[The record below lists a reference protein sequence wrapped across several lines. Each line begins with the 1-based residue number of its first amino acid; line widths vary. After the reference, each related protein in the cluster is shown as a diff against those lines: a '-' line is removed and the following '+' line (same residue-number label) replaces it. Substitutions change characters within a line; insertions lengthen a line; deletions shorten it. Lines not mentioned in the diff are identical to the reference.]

1 MIWIVTLCLL
11 ATFAWFLFNA
21 INERRWVEAHSHD
34 EAVAR
39 DEGFL
44 PSFSSVKSAVSPDAE
59 GKVSISQENSR
70 LARAVAKVQE
80 KTAKA
85 SGYIERKAAEGRGD
99 GSRPASVRDEDSFFG
114 RTAARVAAASDAVG
128 SRLDERVR
136 RAGRSDAQPPS
147 ETGAPVATDDGLFG
161 RAVAKVAGANQSLEE
176 RAAER
181 AKRNAERTRGVER
194 ASGGERDGGFFDR
207 MVDKVGGQSARL
219 DAKLDAR
226 AERARGSGAGGGSG
240 LEHDDD
246 FMSRVSAKIG
256 GRINEADERIVE
268 KSRDLV
274 NRDKKGA

>member
-21 INERRWVEAHSHD
+21 INEKRWVDAHSHD

-39 DEGFL
+39 DQGFL
-44 PSFSSVKSAVSPDAE
+44 PSFSSVKSAVSSDAD
-59 GKVSISQENSR
+59 GKVSLSQENTR

-99 GSRPASVRDEDSFFG
+99 GTRPASVRDEDSFFG
-114 RTAARVAAASDAVG
+114 RTAAKVAGASDAIG
-128 SRLDERVR
+128 SKLDERMR
-136 RAGRSDAQPPS
+136 KASERTSRSDEP
-147 ETGAPVATDDGLFG
+147 GADDGVFG
-161 RAVAKVAGANQSLEE
+161 RAVAKVAGANRSLEE

-181 AKRNAERTRGVER
+181 AKRNAERTRERER
-194 ASGGERDGGFFDR
+194 APGDGAAKGGAGFFDR
-207 MVDKVGGQSARL
+207 MVDKVGTQSARL

-226 AERARGSGAGGGSG
+226 AERARESGEASG
-240 LEHDDD
+240 PGLARDDD
-246 FMSRVSAKIG
+246 FLSRASARIG
-256 GRINEADERIVE
+256 ARINEADERIVE

-274 NRDKKGA
+274 NRDKKGG